1 MGLGG
6 ISMWQLL
13 IILAIVL
20 LVFGTKRVRNLGGD
34 LGGAIKGFKSAM
46 KDGEDEQAKQ
56 EGESDKTAEPA
67 SLSAAKSESAESSE
81 STTKTGERQSS

>member
-34 LGGAIKGFKSAM
+34 LGGAIKVFKSAM
-46 KDGEDEQAKQ
+46 KEGEEEQAKQ
-56 EGESDKTAEPA
+56 DNQTEDSAQPA
-67 SLSAAKSESAESSE
+67 SLSAAQSESAETSG
-81 STTKTGERQSS
+81 TKTGERQSS